1 MPLELHPEPW
11 QQDTD
16 DCPFCNIAANFP
28 PFDPLQPPATSDP
41 LLSPQR
47 TSPNTETFIVLST
60 PFVMAFLD
68 IAPLSEGHLLLCP
81 RMHREKLTSLDDNE
95 AGELGRWL
103 RMVSQALMRAV
114 GIDDWNVVQN
124 NGAAAAQV
132 VPHTHFHIIPRPD
145 IRRQGRW
152 SEKFTMF
159 GRGQRTDLDEQ
170 EGVRLAEKVRASLA
184 TVLRESRAAK
194 PTAGKL

>member
-1 MPLELHPEPW
+1 MPKEYVSEPRL
-11 QQDTD
+11 QDTD

-28 PFDPLQPPATSDP
+28 PFDPLHPPAASDP

-47 TSPNTETFIVLST
+47 TSNTETFVVLST
-60 PFVMAFLD
+60 PLVMAFLD
-68 IAPLSEGHLLLCP
+68 IAPLSEGHVLLCP
-81 RMHREKLTSLDDNE
+81 RTHREKLTSLDDNE

-103 RMVSQALMRAV
+103 RIVSKALMRAV

-159 GRGQRTDLDEQ
+159 GRGQRTDLAEE
-170 EGVRLAEKVRASLA
+170 EGARLAEAIRASLA
-184 TVLRESRAAK
+184 NVLEENRAAK
-194 PTAGKL
+194 PTSKI